1 MRLLNNFQ
9 WMTLTW
15 MLCLRRC
22 KLKQTILW
30 TTSKCMITIFSFKTK
45 KLCSK
50 SSIKFHL
57 RMDQTR
63 RLESFKILKLC
74 KRFRDKTLRRIKP
87 IKLQILTLKLEE
99 WWSKTVEIKARQE
112 IKEIETT
119 ETDQGMDRK
128 SISNKTFKF
137 LTRIQEHME
146 PIYNKIH
153 MSMLFII
160 HWPQR
165 ETLLIAINSISKT
178 IKVKI
183 KKTQKLL
190 RILSLCH
197 LTNHQ
202 MPRDLPRLKMLTK
215 SRFWRSN
222 NSFFNSN
229 TRSNSSKTKEVE
241 DILHSNRIR
250 LIQTLSRISINLLN
264 LDPLLLEELD
274 KVNCHYQMEV
284 QELDLVQEQRVN
296 PTQISLAT
304 IKSCHQT
311 QPIRAHTT
319 DKGAKVSNQ
328 QEDPRE
334 LNQAAIISKVATL
347 NTSIWANHRE

>member
-1 MRLLNNFQ
+1 MKKWDRRTRLLNNFQ

-22 KLKQTILW
+22 KLKQIISW

-63 RLESFKILKLC
+63 RLESFKILKQC
-74 KRFRDKTLRRIKP
+74 KRFRDKTLKRIKP

-119 ETDQGMDRK
+119 ETDQEMDRK
-128 SISNKTFKF
+128 SISNKTYKF

-165 ETLLIAINSISKT
+165 ETHLIAINSISKT

-202 MPRDLPRLKMLTK
+202 MPRDLPLLKMLTK

-229 TRSNSSKTKEVE
+229 TRSNSSKTKEAE

-250 LIQTLSRISINLLN
+250 LIQTL
-264 LDPLLLEELD
+264 
-274 KVNCHYQMEV
+274 
-284 QELDLVQEQRVN
+284 
-296 PTQISLAT
+296 
-304 IKSCHQT
+304 
-311 QPIRAHTT
+311 
-319 DKGAKVSNQ
+319 
-328 QEDPRE
+328 
-334 LNQAAIISKVATL
+334 
-347 NTSIWANHRE
+347 